1 MNIKN
6 KFLPM
11 IFLGAIIV
19 LSACQGEKEEILI
32 GRDEALSQ
40 EIDHEE
46 AEEQEGSEDSPEK
59 KEKRPLIQKTV
70 KKSFPMSGWM

>member
-1 MNIKN
+1 MNIKS

-59 KEKRPLIQKTV
+59 EGEKNLLCL
-70 KKSFPMSGWM
+70 